1 MSIYL
6 FNCIPFVLSRP
17 FRKLQNHKEFKNM
30 LLRTIKF
37 WEFKI
42 LSLYAWVSQGIVL
55 FNSVY
60 SAP

>member
-1 MSIYL
+1 
-6 FNCIPFVLSRP
+6 
-17 FRKLQNHKEFKNM
+17 M